1 MQETV
6 SDEARGD
13 HWGVRSI
20 DKANCMK
27 CTTNA
32 AVTVTAKRNVSM
44 CCSDRYKVFI
54 DLFNLST
61 YIVPRSYTPQLT
73 QRMQR
78 SLSVIAIEQLSEP
91 FDDDEDEAGYDDDA
105 TKNLLKL
112 HIY

>member
-1 MQETV
+1 V
-6 SDEARGD
+6 
-13 HWGVRSI
+13 
-20 DKANCMK
+20 
-27 CTTNA
+27 
-32 AVTVTAKRNVSM
+32 

-78 SLSVIAIEQLSEP
+78 SLSVMAIEQLNHDEP
-91 FDDDEDEAGYDDDA
+91 FDDDEDEAGYDDEA

>member
-1 MQETV
+1 
-6 SDEARGD
+6 
-13 HWGVRSI
+13 
-20 DKANCMK
+20 
-27 CTTNA
+27 
-32 AVTVTAKRNVSM
+32 M